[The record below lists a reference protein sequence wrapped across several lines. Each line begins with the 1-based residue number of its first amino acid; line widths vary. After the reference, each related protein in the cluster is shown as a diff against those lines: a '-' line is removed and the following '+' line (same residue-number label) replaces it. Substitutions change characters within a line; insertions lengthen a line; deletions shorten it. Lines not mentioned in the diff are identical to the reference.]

1 MPCDLTE
8 LQAMLARR
16 ERTEKLTAL
25 RKAVQEVTLQATF
38 DFPQVRGDLEAV
50 EARVTRALAAAMQA
64 EADAYPKGE
73 RS

>member
-1 MPCDLTE
+1 MPCDLAE
-8 LQAMLARR
+8 VRAMLARR

-25 RKAVQEVTLQATF
+25 RKALESVSFLALY
-38 DFPQVRGDLEAV
+38 FPEVRGDLQAIEV
-50 EARVTRALAAAMQA
+50 RVTRALAAAMQA

>member
-1 MPCDLTE
+1 MPCALTE

-16 ERTEKLTAL
+16 ERTEKLTVL
-25 RKAVQEVTLQATF
+25 RKALERVSFLAL
-38 DFPQVRGDLEAV
+38 DFPEVRGDLQGI

>member
-25 RKAVQEVTLQATF
+25 RKAVEEVTLQALF
-38 DFPQVRGDLEAV
+38 AFPQVRGDLEAV